1 MDEPFLSPEQPAG
14 PAPVKRTN
22 LLTILCILTFIGSGV
37 NFISSLCI
45 GAFFEQFIPV
55 AQEIGERFKLP
66 GIEMITE
73 GKPLFFFITSLLY
86 AGAVVGATLMWKLR
100 KNGFHVYT
108 IAQILQV
115 LAPMYF
121 YHLPLPSFVDIIISG
136 TFIMLYARNLKS
148 MT

>member
-1 MDEPFLSPEQPAG
+1 MDEPFLPPEQPAG
-14 PAPVKRTN
+14 PSPVKRTS
-22 LLTILCILTFIGSGV
+22 LLTVLCILTFIGSGL
-37 NFISSLCI
+37 NFISSLFI

-55 AQEIGERFKLP
+55 AQELGERFKLP

-73 GKPLFFFITSLLY
+73 GKPGFFFFTALLY
-86 AGAVVGATLMWKLR
+86 AGAAVGAALMWKLR

-108 IAQILQV
+108 ISQILLV

-121 YHLPLPSFVDIIISG
+121 YHLPSPSFVDIFISG
-136 TFIMLYARNLKS
+136 AFIVLYATNLKL